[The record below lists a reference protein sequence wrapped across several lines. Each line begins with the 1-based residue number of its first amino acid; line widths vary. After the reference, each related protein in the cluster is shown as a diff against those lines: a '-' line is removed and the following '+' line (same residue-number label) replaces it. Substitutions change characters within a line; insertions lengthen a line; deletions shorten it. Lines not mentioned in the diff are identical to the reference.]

1 MYNEKNGCNKYGKE
15 QIMNKVWPVNY
26 LVVDNVERYR
36 KIMRYFYK
44 RHRQMQ
50 GSMYRPDIL
59 KMMQQDYSTDYGELE
74 VDQDLGNLVEWGN
87 LQKQQEMIRPKSIEE
102 YRNKNFR
109 YQITEEGI
117 LVEEMVYQLTN
128 QKHAA
133 RGALDEKG
141 IRSLFE
147 LLQKLVHGKGDVVE
161 LWQKIRKEF
170 IKIGED
176 TANYIGYITSPEVD
190 SRMKTEQFLIY
201 KDKFVNYLRE
211 FISSIQGL
219 YLPFTTMIAKLPT
232 VDQERIIDG
241 MFQKEQEIPMMDGV
255 SRTEIAEQVL
265 GEFEALK
272 SWFIGTADRPSEY
285 ENLMA
290 QTDQM
295 ITKITGLIYYYGQ
308 EVHQYQSRKKDYL
321 HLAKWFHQAENLE
334 EAKKMYGG
342 IFGLEHSRHFF
353 VSEGSDAT
361 SNRENSWEIEPGLLF
376 LTKRGR
382 GARKERKA
390 LSFNLNKEYQK
401 QKVKE
406 YQAEVLQQQQNIES
420 YFTEDMLDFSKIK
433 LLDPQSRKVF
443 LKWISTAIAMHVPD
457 KRAENKKIIQQIS
470 TEFAFETEVSIDP
483 SELISVSCEDGIL
496 DMPKVIMKRGAK

>member
-1 MYNEKNGCNKYGKE
+1 MEEY
-15 QIMNKVWPVNY
+15 IMNKVWPVNY

-50 GSMYRPDIL
+50 GTMYRPDIL
-59 KMMQQDYSTDYGELE
+59 KMMQQEYSIDYGELE
-74 VDQDLGNLVEWGN
+74 VDQDLGRLVEWGN
-87 LQKQQEMIRPKSIEE
+87 LQRQQEMIRPKSIEE

-117 LVEEMVYQLTN
+117 LVEEMVYQLMN
-128 QKHAA
+128 QKHVA

-141 IRSLFE
+141 IRNLYQ
-147 LLQKLVHGKGDVVE
+147 LLQALVHEKGDRVE
-161 LWQKIRKEF
+161 LWQQIREEF
-170 IKIGED
+170 RRIGED

-201 KDKFVNYLRE
+201 KDKFVNYLRD

-219 YLPFTTMIAKLPT
+219 YLPFTTMIAELSTIDK
-232 VDQERIIDG
+232 EKIIDG
-241 MFQKEQEIPMMDGV
+241 IFLKEQKIPTMDGI
-255 SRTEIAEQVL
+255 SRDEVAEQVL

-272 SWFIGTADRPSEY
+272 SWFIGTSDRPSEY

-342 IFGLEHSRHFF
+342 IFGLERSRHFF

-361 SNRENSWEIEPGLLF
+361 SNRENSWEVAPGILF
-376 LTKRGR
+376 LNKRGR
-382 GARKERKA
+382 GARQERKA

-406 YQAEVLQQQQNIES
+406 YQAEILQQQQDIES
-420 YFTEDMLDFSKIK
+420 YFIEDILDFSQIK
-433 LLDPQSRKVF
+433 TLDQQSRKVF

-457 KRAENKKIIQQIS
+457 QRTVNKKITQKIS
-470 TEFAFETEVSIDP
+470 TEFNFETEVMIDP
-483 SELISVSCEDGIL
+483 SERVIVYCKDGIL